1 MKDNSIKNKLYHII
15 FEAETPSGKLF
26 DIMLLITISLSVICV
41 ILESVTE
48 IQEGYGDILGKLE
61 WMFTIIF
68 TIEYFMRIYIV
79 KNSLKYIFSFM
90 GLVDLLSIIPTYL
103 LFLSGTHHF
112 SIIRVIRLIRI
123 FRIFHLSSY
132 VRGGQI
138 MMIALRRSFPKIVV
152 FLMSIV
158 LLVIILGTLMYVI
171 EGPMGEKN
179 PGFGD
184 IPNAMYWAIVTLTT
198 VGYGSA
204 VPLTVVGKFLASI
217 IMILGY
223 GIIAVPT
230 GIVSSAIVKQHRSNP
245 NTFRCDSCLS
255 EGHNQLAKFCKDC
268 GKELFLD

>member
-1 MKDNSIKNKLYHII
+1 MTDNSIKNKLYHII

-26 DIMLLITISLSVICV
+26 DIVLLITIFLSVICV
-41 ILESVTE
+41 ILESVADIK
-48 IQEGYGDILGKLE
+48 IQYGDVLQNLE
-61 WMFTIIF
+61 WFFTILF

-79 KNSLKYIFSFM
+79 KKPIKYIFSFM
-90 GLVDLLSIIPTYL
+90 GLVDLLAIIPTYL
-103 LFLSGTHHF
+103 MFIADLHHLT
-112 SIIRVIRLIRI
+112 IIRSIRLIRI

-132 VRGGQI
+132 VRGGQT
-138 MMIALRRSFPKIVV
+138 MLIALRRSLPKIIV

-158 LLVIILGTLMYVI
+158 LLVIVLGTLMYII

-179 PGFGD
+179 PGFED
-184 IPNAMYWAIVTLTT
+184 IPNSMYWAIVTLTT

-204 VPLTVVGKFLASI
+204 VPITALGKFLASI

-230 GIVSSAIVKQHRSNP
+230 GIVSAAIVRNKINP

-268 GKELFLD
+268 GEELSID